1 MKWIPSRDL
10 KIEVDCL
17 SRVMDLDDYALNV
30 DMFRMLDV
38 KGDPH
43 FVVTFASSCNTKLAR
58 FNSTRFYQPGAVD
71 VSTHDCE
78 HENNWLVSPLSLI
91 LRTINNLKL
100 CKAEG
105 SIVVSV

>member
-17 SRVMDLDDYALNV
+17 SRVIDLDDYALNV
-30 DMFRMLDV
+30 DMFKMLDV
-38 KGDPH
+38 
-43 FVVTFASSCNTKLAR
+43 N
-58 FNSTRFYQPGAVD
+58 

-78 HENNWLVSPLSLI
+78 HENNWLLSPLFLI
-91 LRTINNLKL
+91 VRTINNLKL